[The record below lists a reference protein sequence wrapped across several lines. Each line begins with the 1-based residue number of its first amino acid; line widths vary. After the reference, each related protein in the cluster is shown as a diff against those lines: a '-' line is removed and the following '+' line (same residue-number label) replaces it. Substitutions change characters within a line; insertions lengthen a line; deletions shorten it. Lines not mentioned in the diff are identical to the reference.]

1 MVSDEI
7 GSRVAVPSV
16 GEDVQCNPRVIANL
30 ADRKRVYEA
39 RAVPPAK
46 ILGIKHRDVDQAV
59 DLDSPVARSL
69 VMGPDRV
76 FR

>member
-7 GSRVAVPSV
+7 GWRVAVPSV
-16 GEDVQCNPRVIANL
+16 GEDVQCNLRVIANL

-46 ILGIKHRDVDQAV
+46 IIGIKHRMSIRPWTSTA
-59 DLDSPVARSL
+59 PWPGAW
-69 VMGPDRV
+69 
-76 FR
+76 